1 MREVAIIG
9 AGMTQFGR
17 LTRRS
22 LADLG
27 AEACQKALDSANVD
41 IKEIQ
46 GAYYGTTGGVGA
58 MHQTLRDI
66 GILGIPISRVEN
78 GCATGST
85 CLREAFISIGAGVFD
100 IVIAMGIEKMYGA
113 SMAEVTGAQTSILL
127 DMKAVDL
134 DAKLMSFGA
143 ISLPGVFALMGNRH
157 CYEYGT
163 TYENIAQVAVKN
175 HNNGAKNQFA
185 QFQQT
190 RTLEEIMDPNTA
202 KNKLVSTPLTK
213 LQCCPIT
220 DGAAAVVLASAD
232 IAKKY
237 TDTPVTIA
245 ASYQVSSAG
254 EYPTDDWLSFEQT
267 RRCAKGAFE
276 MAGIEPKDINLACVH
291 DCFSP
296 AEILHYEDIGFC
308 KKGEGGKMIEEG
320 ETELNGRISVN
331 PGGGLLARGHP
342 LGATGIDQTVEIFK
356 QLTGTNGQRQL
367 KEKCNI
373 GLIHNLAAAGTSAN
387 CIILRNIKN

>member
-17 LTRRS
+17 QTRRS
-22 LADLG
+22 FADLG
-27 AEACQKALDSANVD
+27 SDACQKALDSANVD
-41 IKEIQ
+41 YKEIQ
-46 GAYYGTTGGVGA
+46 GAYYGSTGGVGA

-85 CLREAFISIGAGVFD
+85 CLREAFIAIGAGVFD

-113 SMAEVTGAQTSILL
+113 SMAEVTGAQTAILL

-175 HNNGAKNQFA
+175 HNNGAKNPNA
-185 QFQQT
+185 QLQQE
-190 RTLEEIMDPNTA
+190 RTLEEIMDPNTP
-202 KNKLVSTPLTK
+202 KNKMISTPLTR

-220 DGAAAVVLASAD
+220 DGAAAVILASKEVAR
-232 IAKKY
+232 KF
-237 TDTPVTIA
+237 TDTPVYIA
-245 ASYQVSSAG
+245 ASSQVSSAH
-254 EYPTDDWLSFEQT
+254 EYPTEDWLSFEQT
-267 RRCAKGAFE
+267 RICAKGAFQK
-276 MAGIEPKDINLACVH
+276 AGIEPKDINVAEVH
-291 DCFSP
+291 DCFAN
-296 AEILHYEDIGFC
+296 AEIIHYEDIGFC
-308 KKGEGGKMIEEG
+308 KHGEGGKMIEEG
-320 ETELNGRISVN
+320 ETELNARISVN
-331 PGGGLLARGHP
+331 VDGGLLARGHP
-342 LGATGIDQTVEIFK
+342 LGATGVAMTAEIFWQMQGEAGK
-356 QLTGTNGQRQL
+356 RQVDKVEYAL
-367 KEKCNI
+367 QQNM
-373 GLIHNLAAAGTSAN
+373 GWPAAGLSQLIH
-387 CIILRNIKN
+387 IFKR

>member
-1 MREVAIIG
+1 MRDVAIVG
-9 AGMTQFGR
+9 AGMTKFGKF
-17 LTRRS
+17 TRRS
-22 LADLG
+22 FADLG
-27 AEACQKALDSANVD
+27 AESCKNALESANVD
-41 IKEIQ
+41 YREIQ
-46 GAYYGTTGGVGA
+46 GAYYGSTGGVGA

-85 CLREAFISIGAGVFD
+85 CLREAYISIAAGVFD
-100 IVIAMGIEKMYGA
+100 LVIALGIEKMYGA
-113 SMAEVTGAQTSILL
+113 SMGEVTGAQTAILL

-143 ISLPGVFALMGNRH
+143 VSLPGVFALMANRH

-163 TYENIAQVAVKN
+163 TYEQIAQVAVKN
-175 HNNGAKNQFA
+175 HNNGAKNPYA
-185 QFQQT
+185 QFQQE
-190 RTLEEIMDPNTA
+190 RTLEEIMDPNTP
-202 KNKLVSTPLTK
+202 KNNLISTPLTR

-220 DGAAAVVLASAD
+220 DGAAAIVLASSE

-237 TDTPVTIA
+237 TDTPVYIA
-245 ASYQVSSAG
+245 ASYQVSSAH

-267 RRCAKGAFE
+267 RRCAKGAYQ
-276 MAGIEPKDINLACVH
+276 MARIEPKDITLACVH

-296 AEILHYEDIGFC
+296 AEILHYEDLGFC

-320 ETELNGRISVN
+320 ETELNARISVN

-342 LGATGIDQTVEIFK
+342 LGATGIAMTTEIFWQFQGEAGK
-356 QLTGTNGQRQL
+356 RQVDKIDYAL
-367 KEKCNI
+367 QQNM
-373 GLIHNLAAAGTSAN
+373 GWPAAGLSQLIHIFKT
-387 CIILRNIKN
+387 